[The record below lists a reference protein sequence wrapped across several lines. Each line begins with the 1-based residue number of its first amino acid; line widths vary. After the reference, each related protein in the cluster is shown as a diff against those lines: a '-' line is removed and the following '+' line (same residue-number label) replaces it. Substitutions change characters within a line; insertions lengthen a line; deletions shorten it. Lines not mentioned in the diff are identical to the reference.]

1 MPLIVFVAVV
11 EPIQAAVIL
20 TPGAFIS
27 TQLPWFEKDA
37 GVSFSD
43 VAPTVMALGAPA
55 GERVQASVA
64 SLPAAATTVMPAL
77 VNL

>member
-1 MPLIVFVAVV
+1 MPLIVFVAIA
-11 EPIQAAVIL
+11 EPIQAAVML
-20 TPGAFIS
+20 TPGAWIS
-27 TQLPWFEKDA
+27 TQLPEFEKPA

-55 GERVQASVA
+55 GDRVHASVY